1 MGRSFLKQTAEILR
15 TKQRRKHL
23 KRAMV
28 SLSVIVAML
37 TSYLLILPAVT
48 MERDPICGQEEHTHT
63 DECYEHRLIC
73 GKTEQDGQAETTQ
86 RVLSCAFTT
95 HVHSE
100 SCYNADGQL
109 ICGYADYAIH
119 THDENCY
126 DADGNLVCTLP
137 EVKQHGHDG
146 SCYATETVLACG
158 QDESSV
164 QTIEESNDPFS
175 DGTDVFGSGDN
186 NVYVGDSEGGHTH
199 TEECYETKYT
209 LTCGKDEI
217 IPHTHTAECYDENGN
232 LVCGRLEIQEHQHD
246 ENCFMTVTTEAVE
259 GHTHTDECY
268 EDVLICDKAEH
279 VHTEECYPQEEAEDE
294 VAEGDAEAADEAV
307 AEETGEEVAGEE
319 ATAEEDAQEDVDT
332 VEDAEVS
339 EEEADTAEETEAAE
353 EEEDSDLVAMEPAVE
368 YICGKEEH
376 THGEGCWDEE
386 GNLICGMEEHVH
398 DETCL
403 PEADDEEAEE
413 EPVVAKILTA
423 EGSDYTVEVT
433 YTDEAQIPDNAV
445 LSVREIEQGTEEYES
460 YYQQAVEAVQGGD
473 TSSLA
478 FARFFDISFVVDGT
492 EIEPAAAV
500 AVKIS
505 YKDAVDVPEGSEV
518 KSVHFGEETEVLDVQ
533 TNGADGTVEE
543 VAFDA
548 NGFSVY
554 GIVGTETLTT
564 QYITA
569 EGDTYTITV
578 TYDKDAEIPE
588 GATLEVSE
596 LANDNKEYTN
606 YVEQAAKALA
616 EGEEVP
622 FVNAARLF
630 DISIMA
636 DGKKVEPKA
645 PVEVK
650 IEYANAEN
658 LNETSEVGAV
668 HFKESTFKTETEVMD
683 VNVQGEEGKVDGV
696 TFTTD
701 SFSIYAVIII
711 DKEAGT
717 FVFEDND
724 YKVTVTYTKEANIP
738 IGTELTVEEID
749 SEEDQYWDLRKQLI
763 EKINEGV
770 KRTNLDEPDPRKGI
784 TDAVFF
790 DVSLNY
796 EGKEIEPDVPL
807 EVQIEYKKS
816 GIVVPE
822 GESTG
827 VVHFGKET
835 TEIIK
840 DIETEVVDIESEK
853 AGLITS
859 YKYEQGGFSP
869 VGNYS
874 TGEYIEIESIDNTS
888 VRALAA
894 PPTRASS
901 ITASKDITDEDG
913 DGVYELALS
922 VTGQSESSSQ
932 TNVDKSNVVIVIDVS
947 GSMDYDVYSEY
958 TYSASTYDSSTTY
971 YGYRNNQYIQVWR
984 NGNNWYRT
992 RQWDY
997 RTQTWTY
1004 SNPYNDTV
1012 YTQTTRL
1019 EATKAAASALVDALL
1034 ANNKDQTQDGVSLRD
1049 IIEISL
1055 VKFAGNNEKS
1065 FGGWNPTYY
1074 NGTETLVSKS
1084 TNATVLKNAI
1094 NGLTAGGGTN
1104 WEMAL
1109 QQAKS
1114 EADVYKDQ
1122 TGETTSVIFLT
1133 DGKPTLYGSNDNGD
1147 GQEGDSNVRT
1157 CWNAASDDARTIVT
1171 SGYNLYSIFAFGT
1184 DSGTNSG
1191 SNYLKALTNYAYT
1204 GNGSYTNYDDQI
1216 YADGTKTED
1225 YFYNA
1230 TSTQA
1235 LIDAFQKII
1244 DKINKAVGYGGITVD
1259 DGVTTGVTNTS
1270 VTVDGSVNAS
1280 SFKYSISSGE
1290 TTLVTVH
1297 IEGNTATFKSGTSSE
1312 TQTVTGTNK
1321 TVTIDGTD
1329 HTNTLFEAEI
1339 DGVKYRMCPARMD
1352 EETGEIVW
1360 ELAPVGIIENG
1371 YTYELTLDVWPNQL
1385 AFDMVADLNNGVK
1398 TKEEIKADIIRD
1410 KGQDVWDQI
1419 DAALVGPDGNGKYYV
1434 KTNWQEYVDYYTVD
1448 TEVDSEGHETTVYTP
1463 QERKQLGPKD
1473 PVVLTSSEM
1482 DLRKIWE
1489 DTLDQ
1494 DQLNELLWNEDGSS
1508 KEYSVTL
1515 HIWKADSIESLN
1527 NLVDAGADNTWYLTK
1542 NLGWNAAT
1550 NQYDSFAID
1559 DVTGQRFWEKT
1570 LDVAPGT
1577 MIELTKARDEMGIDV
1592 EGLKQVTYGSK
1603 TYVVLES
1610 GHYYTVTEDSIDRH
1624 FELNTIVYHPMLVDG
1639 VLSNVTFKADGSV
1652 ESIVPMSTVDAVNTL
1667 KGSINVQK
1675 KVFDGEG
1682 DEMTEVITSD
1692 DTFKVKIT
1700 MQNADGTPYE
1710 NWDYRIYYGQNNPN
1724 LSKGQSDHNYGLAG
1738 NGGFIE
1744 VDLYIGDVIR
1754 IINVPDG
1761 VTYSVEETE
1770 YDDAIYSI
1778 GANYTFPITTGVTE
1792 KKFTTNESGISYM
1805 ISKGES
1811 DNFVVDSDQK
1821 VQGNAAS
1828 QAVVVNKV
1836 PTARIKLLKVGD
1848 STTSL
1853 DGVKFKIFYDEECT
1867 KPVTKDATG
1876 VAIPGID
1883 SNGVITTDADGYAV
1897 LGTLAGTY
1905 YFQEISTK
1913 DGYNMLTAPVR
1924 VKVEKDN
1931 NGEKVTASCTEEG
1944 VILNTLDWISKE
1956 NDGIWVVKVNNST
1969 GMELPHTGGS
1979 GTLPYTLGGLML
1991 MSAAALMYGF
2001 IMRRR
2006 GRRLN

>member
-1 MGRSFLKQTAEILR
+1 MGKEFFKKTADLLQAKQKK
-15 TKQRRKHL
+15 KQWQKI
-23 KRAMV
+23 V
-28 SLSVIVAML
+28 ISLSLVVAMI
-37 TSYLLILPAVT
+37 TSGLLIHPAIT
-48 MERDPICGQEEHTHT
+48 MERKAICGQEEHTHSA
-63 DECYEHRLIC
+63 ECYE
-73 GKTEQDGQAETTQ
+73 K
-86 RVLSCAFTT
+86 
-95 HVHSE
+95 
-100 SCYNADGQL
+100 
-109 ICGYADYAIH
+109 
-119 THDENCY
+119 
-126 DADGNLVCTLP
+126 
-137 EVKQHGHDG
+137 K
-146 SCYATETVLACG
+146 
-158 QDESSV
+158 
-164 QTIEESNDPFS
+164 
-175 DGTDVFGSGDN
+175 
-186 NVYVGDSEGGHTH
+186 
-199 TEECYETKYT
+199 
-209 LTCGKDEI
+209 
-217 IPHTHTAECYDENGN
+217 
-232 LVCGRLEIQEHQHD
+232 
-246 ENCFMTVTTEAVE
+246 
-259 GHTHTDECY
+259 
-268 EDVLICDKAEH
+268 LICDKEEH
-279 VHTEECYPQEEAEDE
+279 TASEVEEAAAKGETIEEHKHSDSCYKEELTCDKKEHKHSEDCYPKETEAKEETSQAKSTEETKTTEAPKAEETT
-294 VAEGDAEAADEAV
+294 EASKEEKKADEAK
-307 AEETGEEVAGEE
+307 EETTEEKQEE
-319 ATAEEDAQEDVDT
+319 KAEART
-332 VEDAEVS
+332 
-339 EEEADTAEETEAAE
+339 
-353 EEEDSDLVAMEPAVE
+353 
-368 YICGKEEH
+368 
-376 THGEGCWDEE
+376 
-386 GNLICGMEEHVH
+386 
-398 DETCL
+398 
-403 PEADDEEAEE
+403 
-413 EPVVAKILTA
+413 LTA
-423 EGSDYTVEVT
+423 KGEDYTVQV
-433 YTDEAQIPDNAV
+433 DCPAEAKIPENAE
-445 LSVREIEQGTEEYES
+445 LKVREIVKGKESDKEEYEA
-460 YYQQAVEAVQGGD
+460 YYKKAQDALKEKEGQETD
-473 TSSLA
+473 ISSV
-478 FARFFDISFVVDGT
+478 RFFDITFMVDGK
-492 EIEPAAAV
+492 EIEPAAKV
-500 AVKIS
+500 EVKITYDKKVEVS
-505 YKDAVDVPEGSEV
+505 DQGEV
-518 KSVHFGEETEVLDVQ
+518 KSVHFGEEKTEVLDVK
-533 TNGADGTVEE
+533 TNEE
-543 VAFDA
+543 NGKMDEVTFDA
-548 NGFSVY
+548 TSFSVY
-554 GIVGTETLTT
+554 GIVGTETITAN
-564 QYITA
+564 YITA

-578 TYDKDAEIPE
+578 TYDKEAEIPE

-668 HFKESTFKTETEVMD
+668 HFKESTFKTEAEVMD

-701 SFSIYAVIII
+701 SFSIYAVVII

-717 FVFEDND
+717 FVFEDDN

-770 KRTNLDEPDPRKGI
+770 ERTNLDEPDPRKGI

-859 YKYEQGGFSP
+859 YKYEQSGFSP

-992 RQWDY
+992 RQWD
-997 RTQTWTY
+997 RWTQTWTY
-1004 SNPYNDTV
+1004 SNQYNDTV

-1055 VKFAGNNEKS
+1055 VKFAGNNEGS
-1065 FGGWNPTYY
+1065 SGGWNPTYY

-1109 QQAKS
+1109 QQAKT

-1147 GQEGDSNVRT
+1147 GQEGDSNVQT

-1171 SGYNLYSIFAFGT
+1171 SGYNLYNIFAFGT

-1204 GNGSYTNYDDQI
+1204 GSGTYSSYGDQT
-1216 YADGTKTED
+1216 YTDGTSTGD

-1280 SFKYSISSGE
+1280 SFKYSISSGG

-1297 IEGNTATFKSGTSSE
+1297 IDGNTATFKSGTSSD
-1312 TQTVTGTNK
+1312 TQTVTGTSK

-1527 NLVDAGADNTWYLTK
+1527 NLVDAGADNTWYHTK
-1542 NLGWNAAT
+1542 TLGWNSET

-1592 EGLKQVTYGSK
+1592 SKHDQVTYGST

-1624 FELNTIVYHPMLVDG
+1624 FELNTIIYHPMLVDG
-1639 VLSNVTFKADGSV
+1639 VLSNVTFKADGTV
-1652 ESIVPMSTVDAVNTL
+1652 ENIVPMSTVDATNTL
-1667 KGSINVQK
+1667 KGGINVLK
-1675 KVFDGEG
+1675 RAYDGE
-1682 DEMTEVITSD
+1682 TEIVATD
-1692 DTFKVKIT
+1692 DTFTVEVTVK
-1700 MQNADGTPYE
+1700 NADGTPYTDF
-1710 NWDYRIYYGQNNPN
+1710 DYRIYYGTNNPKYEDTTMYPRHRTGHIFGTTKTDDN
-1724 LSKGQSDHNYGLAG
+1724 TTEFTDNKEPGEAQHTILG
-1738 NGGFIE
+1738 NTNGVITL
-1744 VDLYIGDVIR
+1744 DLYIGDTVR
-1754 IINVPDG
+1754 IINVPAG
-1761 VTYSVEETE
+1761 VTYSVVETKVNGEELNGGAAGDYVFNTVKYE
-1770 YDDAIYSI
+1770 ISEGTSENYVADDSHTVKGNSSSQATVLNKIPTQKI
-1778 GANYTFPITTGVTE
+1778 GLKKIGDAQKDNTLSGVTF
-1792 KKFTTNESGISYM
+1792 KLYKDADLTN
-1805 ISKGES
+1805 
-1811 DNFVVDSDQK
+1811 Q
-1821 VQGNAAS
+1821 
-1828 QAVVVNKV
+1828 
-1836 PTARIKLLKVGD
+1836 
-1848 STTSL
+1848 
-1853 DGVKFKIFYDEECT
+1853 
-1867 KPVTKDATG
+1867 VTKDALGNVIGT
-1876 VAIPGID
+1876 
-1883 SNGVITTDADGYAV
+1883 NGVLTTGSDGKV
-1897 LGTLAGTY
+1897 EIGTLLAGTY
-1905 YFQEISTK
+1905 YLVETGLGDNK
-1913 DGYNMLTAPVR
+1913 GYNLLADPV
-1924 VKVEKDN
+1924 VITVNKDN
-1931 NGEKVTASCTEEG
+1931 SVTYDRRVSYNQTGYSAAQSDPDHVNGAGLLIEEKTDAQGLTYYYYTVT
-1944 VILNTLDWISKE
+1944 
-1956 NDGIWVVKVNNST
+1956 VNNST
-1969 GMELPHTGGS
+1969 GVVLPNTGGS
-1979 GTLPYTLGGLML
+1979 GTLPYTLGGIALIMA
-1991 MSAAALMYGF
+1991 SALMYGF
-2001 IMRRR
+2001 RMRRR
-2006 GRRLN
+2006 ERRLN